1 MAASPKLQE
10 PSMDEI
16 LASIRRIIADDE
28 LTSAPRRGSGEGSAA
43 PSRRYEEDEV
53 PGADTRRWEPRAE
66 RRPAGSRRD
75 EGRAADTR
83 FQEARAQEMGG
94 SELRPQEIR
103 SHEAHGREAHGRE
116 ALDHELH
123 PQELDAHEMNGRELH
138 ARDLRGR
145 SQPVADFDGLDALQ
159 ELDAHLA
166 DLRAS
171 EERATGRREGRL
183 PRSAPPRAAE
193 APERRRL
200 SPEAA
205 EGRRPAPD
213 AAQRSEERFEERREP
228 RAFPRD
234 GDAER
239 APRRGADRREVREN
253 LARAAGPAPQRP
265 SLAAVRPGSEPE
277 PSAPGGRR
285 RDLLSPAADAAVVS
299 AMSALGDLVLPQRDR
314 TVEDLVKEIL
324 RPMLKD
330 WLDENL
336 PDLVERLVRAE
347 IERVVRSGR

>member
-1 MAASPKLQE
+1 MSASPKLQE

-28 LTSAPRRGSGEGSAA
+28 LTSAPRRGSGEGAGA
-43 PSRRYEEDEV
+43 PSRRYEEDEA
-53 PGADTRRWEPRAE
+53 PAADARRWEPRAE
-66 RRPAGSRRD
+66 RRPQGSRRE
-75 EGRAADTR
+75 EGRAPDTR
-83 FQEARAQEMGG
+83 FQEARAQEM
-94 SELRPQEIR
+94 RAQEMR
-103 SHEAHGREAHGRE
+103 AQEPHDREPHDREPADRERHGREV
-116 ALDHELH
+116 H
-123 PQELDAHEMNGRELH
+123 PRELDAHEMNGRELH
-138 ARDLRGR
+138 GRELRGR
-145 SQPVADFDGLDALQ
+145 PQPFADFDGLDALQ

-171 EERATGRREGRL
+171 EERAAERRAEGRP
-183 PRSAPPRAAE
+183 PRSAPPR
-193 APERRRL
+193 
-200 SPEAA
+200 SPEGA
-205 EGRRPAPD
+205 EGRRPPVEAVP
-213 AAQRSEERFEERREP
+213 RFEERREP

-234 GDAER
+234 GEAER

-253 LARAAGPAPQRP
+253 LARVAGPAPQRP
-265 SLAAVRPGSEPE
+265 SLSAVPRGSEPE

-285 RDLLSPAADAAVVS
+285 RDLLSPAADAAVAS
-299 AMSALGDLVLPQRDR
+299 AMNALGDLVLPQRDR